1 MKKRLCTALCYTIG
15 AIVITVMFV
24 FISWAVFKWVSI
36 PYTEVALD
44 FSKNKI
50 NRTQPITIT
59 DPIKSTKEF
68 ELEASLAVYIMA
80 ILSFFGWI
88 LVVLFGGVGLF
99 ALPIDMIND
108 FRRRPK
114 ARRSAEM
121 RKARDAL
128 TAAIESLH
136 KEGDELKK

>member
-1 MKKRLCTALCYTIG
+1 
-15 AIVITVMFV
+15 
-24 FISWAVFKWVSI
+24 
-36 PYTEVALD
+36 
-44 FSKNKI
+44 
-50 NRTQPITIT
+50 
-59 DPIKSTKEF
+59 
-68 ELEASLAVYIMA
+68 MA

-136 KEGDELKK
+136 KEGD

>member
-1 MKKRLCTALCYTIG
+1 
-15 AIVITVMFV
+15 
-24 FISWAVFKWVSI
+24 
-36 PYTEVALD
+36 
-44 FSKNKI
+44 
-50 NRTQPITIT
+50 
-59 DPIKSTKEF
+59 
-68 ELEASLAVYIMA
+68 MA